1 MIKDEFLKP
10 NKAKIK
16 TFAAILVV
24 AGICFLILGNAMGK
38 SLSGLLWG
46 WGPSPKTEIYETIAG
61 LLSLVLFF
69 PTLVLWFLL
78 SFFKMY
84 IAGIILGFILNLVAW
99 YYLACGIYS
108 FKERKKKTPAP

>member
-16 TFAAILVV
+16 TFIAILLV

-38 SLSGLLWG
+38 SLSGLL

-78 SFFKMY
+78 SFFKMH